1 MKLLAE
7 ALNVRASLNTKLGDL
22 RNRIENNIYISN
34 GNDPYEDVQE
44 LLNKAL
50 EVSNELENLVNVIN
64 QTNNNT
70 KFESEIY
77 SGTLSEALAHRD
89 TLSQQIKTIS
99 QALDSIPSSKRSFFE
114 DRTNGRVLLSVSVLR
129 ERKDEFAT
137 KLRKLDTDIQKA
149 NWSTDLVIK

>member
-7 ALNVRASLNTKLGDL
+7 ALNVRASLNIKLGDL
-22 RNRIENNIYISN
+22 RNRIDNNIYISN
-34 GNDPYEDVQE
+34 GNDPYEDAQE
-44 LLNKAL
+44 LLNKAI
-50 EVSNELENLVNVIN
+50 EVSKELENLVNIIN

-77 SGTLSEALAHRD
+77 SGTLSEALTHRD
-89 TLSQQIKTIS
+89 TLTQQIKTIS
-99 QALDSIPSSKRSFFE
+99 QALDSIPSNKRSFFE
-114 DRTNGRVLLSVSVLR
+114 DRTNGRVLLSVSGLR

-149 NWSTDLVIK
+149 NWSTDLLIK

>member
-7 ALNVRASLNTKLGDL
+7 ALNVRASLNIKLGDL

-70 KFESEIY
+70 KFELKSTKE
-77 SGTLSEALAHRD
+77 LRD
-89 TLSQQIKTIS
+89 DEVVQLKKLLRMNHYEEVRVVYRNDSHIILQNTHKIKTTT
-99 QALDSIPSSKRSFFE
+99 P
-114 DRTNGRVLLSVSVLR
+114 
-129 ERKDEFAT
+129 
-137 KLRKLDTDIQKA
+137 
-149 NWSTDLVIK
+149 